1 MLKAIGKSINI
12 RVSSIK
18 ASRIPIIIMGNTP
31 ITNNYYQKVDHLKV
45 AGIIQGFWNVNPKPL
60 DNDGENIKNTERQGF
75 YRFDSFNELANG
87 FEDLLSQERDYFSS
101 MKSKKELGQI
111 IERANE
117 EKTYEKKAE
126 VFLRLLN
133 E

>member
-1 MLKAIGKSINI
+1 
-12 RVSSIK
+12 
-18 ASRIPIIIMGNTP
+18 
-31 ITNNYYQKVDHLKV
+31 
-45 AGIIQGFWNVNPKPL
+45 
-60 DNDGENIKNTERQGF
+60 
-75 YRFDSFNELANG
+75 
-87 FEDLLSQERDYFSS
+87 